1 MKYIEPKML
10 ISMFDDEDDILTNS
24 TGSGSTAFGLG
35 ESVDNASDAAGKDV
49 GGSDATYSI
58 DVKTF
63 N

>member
-24 TGSGSTAFGLG
+24 INSTGTFGLG
-35 ESVDNASDAAGKDV
+35 EAVDNASDAAGKDV

-63 N
+63 D

>member
-10 ISMFDDEDDILTNS
+10 ISMFDDEDDILTASKN
-24 TGSGSTAFGLG
+24 AFGLG

-63 N
+63 D

>member
-10 ISMFDDEDDILTNS
+10 ISMFDDEDDILTE
-24 TGSGSTAFGLG
+24 SGVNAFGLG
-35 ESVDNASDAAGKDV
+35 EAVDNASDAAGKDV

-63 N
+63 D

>member
-24 TGSGSTAFGLG
+24 TGSSTAFGLG

-63 N
+63 D

>member
-10 ISMFDDEDDILTNS
+10 ISMFDDEDDILTE
-24 TGSGSTAFGLG
+24 SGNAFGLG
-35 ESVDNASDAAGKDV
+35 EAVDSASDAAGKDV

-63 N
+63 D